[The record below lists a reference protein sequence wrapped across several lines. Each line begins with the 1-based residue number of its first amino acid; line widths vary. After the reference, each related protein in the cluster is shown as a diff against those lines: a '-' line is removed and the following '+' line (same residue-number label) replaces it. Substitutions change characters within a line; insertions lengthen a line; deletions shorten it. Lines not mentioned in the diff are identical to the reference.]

1 MTPTEVKE
9 FEVEENKKIT
19 ISATLG
25 KSNLLTI
32 AAIYSKRK
40 LTQLEIDR
48 LIDDLSNDKEN
59 NVLIQDKTCFVMWEI

>member
-1 MTPTEVKE
+1 LTPTEVKE